1 MIKNYFKIAFAN
13 LIKSKVYSII
23 SISSLTIGMA
33 ISILLL
39 IYVADELSYDRYHEH
54 ADNIYR
60 LITDKD
66 SYQAPQTAKFLADEL
81 PQIEKYARIFP
92 NDNFIVQYKEQ
103 KFNENMGAFADADLL
118 RMFSFKFKYGNAE
131 TALTDPASI
140 VISEKIAEKYFG
152 KENPIGKVLKINNEY
167 EGTISA
173 VIESMPHNS
182 HFRYD
187 ILISLTHAEMIFGE
201 EMMNNWGWRNFL
213 VYFKMQD
220 QFSKPEVE
228 AKICEFLRNPTGADK
243 DAPLPIFKL
252 QKLKDIHLYSSH
264 IKNDIQP
271 QNSITYVM
279 IFSAIGLLILLIAC
293 FNYINL
299 LTANATIRV
308 TEIGVRKTFGASR
321 SQLAKQF
328 ISESIVVLFI
338 SLVLALLVVG
348 LSLPIFNT
356 LSSKELSLLSL
367 INWNIILGILGM
379 VLFVGIIAGWYP
391 AFVLS
396 SFNPTKV
403 MKASKSSGGSKIQF
417 KKILVGAQFTI
428 VIALIACAIIMLR
441 QINFLQNKSLGFD
454 KEYVLMAVFND
465 IGDEGKY
472 LALKQALLEQSI
484 VASVSTGSRVPSG
497 ELNNG
502 GAALP
507 EGQTEWIPLKTVH
520 VQFDYFQTLG
530 IKAKQGRLFSDQLKT
545 DITESLILN
554 EAAVKHLGIQG
565 DPIGQK
571 IKNAWPR
578 SDRDIIGI
586 VDDFHFESL
595 HEKIKPVLF
604 VILHDMCSRLIVKV
618 NPSNA
623 SDAINIL
630 KETSQKIYPEEIF
643 DFRFLDVKLEQL
655 YQKDEKT
662 FQLMGYFSL
671 IAILLACLG
680 LLGMAS
686 FILTRRTKEIGV
698 RKVNGA
704 TVSEIMQMLN
714 ISFVKWMIVAFIIAT
729 PIAYYGMN
737 KWLESFAYKTA
748 LSWWIFVLAGIISLV
763 IVLLTVSG
771 LSYKAARRNPVEA
784 LRYE

>member
-13 LIKSKVYSII
+13 LIKSKVYSLI

-33 ISILLL
+33 VSILLL
-39 IYVADELSYDRYHEH
+39 IYVADELSYDRYHEN

-60 LITDKD
+60 LCQEKE
-66 SYQAPQTAKFLADEL
+66 SYQAPQTAIILADKL

-103 KFNENMGAFADADLL
+103 KFNENRGAFADPELL
-118 RMFSFKFKYGNAE
+118 QIFSFKFKYGNAE
-131 TALTDPASI
+131 TALTHPASI
-140 VISEKIAEKYFG
+140 VISEKIAQKYFG
-152 KENPIGKVLKINNEY
+152 KENPIGKVLKINNEF

-173 VIESMPHNS
+173 VIENMPHNS

-187 ILISLTHAEMIFGE
+187 ILFSLTGANMLFGE
-201 EMMNNWGWRNFL
+201 EMMNNPGWQNFL
-213 VYFKMQD
+213 VYFQMQSE
-220 QFSKPEVE
+220 FSKTELE
-228 AKICEFLRNPTGADK
+228 KNISELMK
-243 DAPLPIFKL
+243 DPNDAEAPLPIFEL

-271 QNSITYVM
+271 QNSIMFVM

-299 LTANATIRV
+299 LTANATTRV

-348 LSLPIFNT
+348 LSLPIFNA

-367 INWNIILGILGM
+367 FNGNIILGILGM

-428 VIALIACAIIMLR
+428 VIALIASAIIMLR
-441 QINFLQNKSLGFD
+441 QINFLQNTSLGFD
-454 KEYVLMAVFND
+454 KEYVLVAGFND
-465 IGDEGKY
+465 IGNEGKY

-484 VASVSTGSRVPSG
+484 VTGVSSASRVPSG

-502 GAALP
+502 GAAIP
-507 EGQTEWIPLKTVH
+507 EGQTEWIGIRTVH
-520 VQFDYFQTLG
+520 VQFDYFKTLG
-530 IKAKQGRLFSDQLKT
+530 IKATQGRLFSDQLKT

-554 EAAVKHLGIQG
+554 EAAVKYLGIQG
-565 DPIGQK
+565 DPIGQQ
-571 IKNAWPR
+571 IKCAWPM
-578 SDRDIIGI
+578 SDRKIVGI

-604 VILHDMCSRLIVKV
+604 VILHEECSRLIVKV

-623 SDAINIL
+623 SETINIL
-630 KETSQKIYPEEIF
+630 TETSEKIYPEEII
-643 DFRFLDVKLEQL
+643 DFHFLDVKLEQL
-655 YQKDEKT
+655 YQKDKRT

-671 IAILLACLG
+671 IAILLACIG

-686 FILTRRTKEIGV
+686 FILTGRTKEIGV

-704 TVSEIMQMLN
+704 TVFEIIQMLN
-714 ISFVKWMIVAFIIAT
+714 ISFVRWIVISFVIAT

-737 KWLESFAYKTA
+737 KWLQNFAYKID

-771 LSYKAARRNPVEA
+771 LSYKAARRNPVDA

>member
-13 LIKSKVYSII
+13 LIKSKVYSLI

-39 IYVADELSYDRYHEH
+39 IYVADELSYDRYHEN

-60 LITDKD
+60 LCREKE
-66 SYQAPQTAKFLADEL
+66 SYQAPQTAKILADKL
-81 PQIEKYARIFP
+81 PQIEKHARIFP

-103 KFNENMGAFADADLL
+103 KFNENMGAFADNELFQI
-118 RMFSFKFKYGNAE
+118 FSFKFKYGNAE

-140 VISEKIAEKYFG
+140 VISEKIAQKYFG
-152 KENPIGKVLKINNEY
+152 KENPIGKVLKINNEF

-173 VIESMPHNS
+173 VIENMPHNS

-187 ILISLTHAEMIFGE
+187 IIFSLAGANMLFGE
-201 EMMNNWGWRNFL
+201 EMMNNRSWQNFL
-213 VYFKMQD
+213 VYFQMQSE
-220 QFSKPEVE
+220 FSKLEIE
-228 AKICEFLRNPTGADK
+228 KNISEQMK
-243 DAPLPIFKL
+243 DPNDAEAPLPIFEL

-271 QNSITYVM
+271 QNSIMFVM

-299 LTANATIRV
+299 LTANATTRV

-321 SQLAKQF
+321 TQLAKQF

-367 INWNIILGILGM
+367 INGNIILGILGM
-379 VLFVGIIAGWYP
+379 VLLVGVIAGWYP

-428 VIALIACAIIMLR
+428 VIALIASAIIMLR
-441 QINFLQNKSLGFD
+441 QTNFIQNTALGFD
-454 KEYVLMAVFND
+454 KEYVLVANVND

-472 LALKQALLEQSI
+472 LSLKQALLEQSI
-484 VASVSTGSRVPSG
+484 VSSVSTASRVPSG

-502 GAALP
+502 GAAIP
-507 EGQTEWIPLKTVH
+507 EGQTEWIDIRTVH
-520 VQFDYFQTLG
+520 VQFDYFKTLG

-565 DPIGQK
+565 DPIGQE
-571 IKNAWPR
+571 IKCAWPR
-578 SDRDIIGI
+578 SDRKIVGI

-604 VILHDMCSRLIVKV
+604 VIFHDMCSRLIVKV

-630 KETSQKIYPEEIF
+630 RETSQKIYPEEIF
-643 DFRFLDVKLEQL
+643 DFRFMDVRLEQL
-655 YQKDEKT
+655 YKKDENT
-662 FQLMGYFSL
+662 FQLMGYFAA
-671 IAILLACLG
+671 IAILLACMG

-704 TVSEIMQMLN
+704 TVFEIVQMLN
-714 ISFVKWMIVAFIIAT
+714 ISFVRWIVISFAIAT

-737 KWLESFAYKTA
+737 KWLENFAYKTE
-748 LSWWIFVLAGIISLV
+748 LSWWIFVLAGFISLV
-763 IVLLTVSG
+763 VVLLTVSG

-784 LRYE
+784 LRFE